1 MNWLGDLISHEINK
15 RDSILDLGCGIMQ
28 ATDRLKNNILGVDIW
43 DVYLN
48 QIKNIFPTVKLSMEE
63 TDRFMDK
70 SYDVVICLDVL
81 EHLEYNLALKII
93 DECKRIARKKVIIYT
108 PSIHKDNS
116 SAELD
121 AWGLG
126 ECSYQ
131 KHISVVSKEDFK
143 SRGYKVKDPA
153 NDDSYLAIWCE

>member
-1 MNWLGDLISHEINK
+1 
-15 RDSILDLGCGIMQ
+15 MQ
-28 ATDRLKNNILGVDIW
+28 ATDELKNCILGVDIW
-43 DVYLN
+43 PKYLN
-48 QIKNIFPTVKLSMEE
+48 HIKNKFPTVKLSMEE

-93 DECKRIARKKVIIYT
+93 DECKRIARNKVIIYT

-116 SAELD
+116 EAEKN
-121 AWGLG
+121 AWDMG

-131 KHISVVSKEDFK
+131 KHISVVSKNDFR
-143 SRGYKVKDPA
+143 SRGFSVKDPA
-153 NDDSYLAIWCE
+153 KDNSHLAIWSE